1 MIVVIADDLTGA
13 TEIGGIGLRYNLK
26 VEITN
31 QINSPIEQGTE
42 LFIVNADTRS
52 MPFEAAMEHLREML
66 NWIRQLHYSHLFK
79 KIDSVLRGHVLTEIN
94 MQLAAMKA
102 KRALLIPANPR
113 LGRTI
118 RDGKY
123 YVHDQLIH
131 KTDFYHDPEFP
142 VKDADVLNMLQS
154 KGEVNVLTWEEKF
167 PKTGIV
173 LGETNTETDVK
184 KWIKKKPEGTMLA
197 GASSCFHVFLQHILK
212 VDPKEKWGEEA
223 SFYNLKKISLYV
235 CGSNFEASVQRVK
248 DWQSKLEPVFYIPVK
263 RFDGIAFKQWL
274 LPWVKMVAAAISS
287 QKKAIIAFE
296 NHADVAEKPTAA
308 HLRQMMA
315 NAVKSVVSEIAIEEL
330 IIEGGATAGAV
341 LEQLQVSKLIPQE
354 ELAPGVIR
362 CSTQKDPKIWITL
375 KPGSYD
381 WNIMMD

>member
-13 TEIGGIGLRYNLK
+13 TEIGGIGLRYKLK

-31 QINSPIEQGTE
+31 QLNSPIEQGTE

-118 RDGKY
+118 RNGKY
-123 YVHDQLIH
+123 YVHEQLIH

-167 PKTGIV
+167 PRTGIV

-197 GASSCFHVFLQHILK
+197 GASSCFHVFLQHTLK

-223 SFYNLKKISLYV
+223 SFYNLKKIALYV

-263 RFDGIAFKQWL
+263 RFDGIAFEQWL

-296 NHADVAEKPTAA
+296 NYADVAEKPTAA

-315 NAVKSVVSEIAIEEL
+315 KAVKNIVSEIAIEEL
-330 IIEGGATAGAV
+330 VIEGGATAGAV